1 MPPGVSRAAGCG
13 QDIAARLWLD
23 SGSIAEERPM
33 PPAEPHRLSATTLA
47 SRVAAGELSVEA
59 IVRSCL
65 DRITEREGM
74 VRAWAHLDREQAL
87 AAARTC
93 DRGGRAGLLTGV
105 PFGIKDIFDTADMPS
120 GYGSP
125 IYTGCRPAFDASAAS
140 LPRAAGAIL
149 LGKTVTTEF
158 ANRHPGPTSNPHN
171 PAYSPGGSSSGS
183 AAAVADFMVP
193 LALGT
198 QTGGS
203 VIRPAA
209 FCGIVGFKPS
219 FGLFPPAGMHVNTES
234 LDTVGAMARSVED
247 IALFRAALMAIA
259 YEPARLP
266 ERPPRLALCRT
277 MHWQRAQPEGRAVL
291 EAAAERLRA
300 AGAAVVE
307 SELPPECAD
316 ITEIQRRHSA
326 YEAPRNHAPELYRHA
341 ALLSDDLLAN
351 GRIAAGRE
359 LSLDDFRTAWRA
371 AEAAREAAGRWAG
384 GFDAILTLPA
394 PGQAPKGLG
403 STGDAIFNSLWT
415 VLHMPCLTLPAGA
428 GPDGL
433 PVGIQLVGR
442 RHSDARL
449 LDIGRWVE
457 RHLGARQ

>member
-1 MPPGVSRAAGCG
+1 MPN
-13 QDIAARLWLD
+13 
-23 SGSIAEERPM
+23 
-33 PPAEPHRLSATTLA
+33 AEPNRLPATTLA
-47 SRVAAGELSVEA
+47 RLVDAGELSAEA
-59 IVRSCL
+59 VVLSCL
-65 DRITEREGM
+65 ARIREREPV
-74 VRAWAHLDREQAL
+74 VRAWTHLADTAAL
-87 AAARTC
+87 AAARASDKAATH
-93 DRGGRAGLLTGV
+93 GRHGVLRGV

-125 IYTGCRPAFDASAAS
+125 IYAGCRPSFDASAVA

-149 LGKTVTTEF
+149 LGKTVSTEF

-171 PAYSPGGSSSGS
+171 RAYTPGGSSSGS

-209 FCGIVGFKPS
+209 YCGVVGFKAS
-219 FGLFPPAGMHVNTES
+219 YGLFPPAGMHMNTDS
-234 LDTVGAMARSVED
+234 LDTVGAMARSVGD
-247 IALFRAALMAIA
+247 IALFRAALMAIP
-259 YEPARLP
+259 YEAPVSP

-277 MHWQRAQPEGRAVL
+277 MHWNEAEPEGRAVL
-291 EAAAERLRA
+291 EAAAARLGA
-300 AGAAVVE
+300 AGATIVD
-307 SELPPECAD
+307 SELPGACAD
-316 ITEIQRRHSA
+316 ISEIQRRHSA
-326 YEAPRNHAPELYRHA
+326 YEAPRNHAPELHRHA

-351 GRIAAGRE
+351 GRIAAGRK
-359 LSLDDFRTAWRA
+359 LSLDDFRAALRRAERARA
-371 AEAAREAAGRWAG
+371 AAQESAG

-403 STGDAIFNSLWT
+403 STGNAVFNGLWT
-415 VLHMPCLTLPAGA
+415 LLYMPCLTLPAGA

-442 RHSDARL
+442 RHDDARL
-449 LDIGRWVE
+449 LDIGLWVE
-457 RHLGARQ
+457 RQLGARQ